1 MDCHHRAVHL
11 SLFVLIVAVVFVSL
25 TLVAGVAGYRNG
37 DRWLLLP
44 LALMPVGVMVGIY
57 AGDSHHRA
65 LGVLAFLLIV
75 ARPVIALVTRR
86 PARLKGGP
94 EV

>member
-11 SLFVLIVAVVFVSL
+11 SLFVLIVAVVFVSV
-25 TLVAGVAGYRNG
+25 TLV
-37 DRWLLLP
+37 
-44 LALMPVGVMVGIY
+44 